1 MYIRYTIIKNCICI
15 RTVWVVPLYDE
26 ERNKIIFHGAKVGHK
41 VDSLKKSD
49 KVCFTVYGSETIK
62 DEPLAP
68 YLQSAVIFGRC
79 HPVEN
84 QEDRIKL
91 VKQLAI
97 KYYPN
102 EDLVHDEVSRS
113 GMGVQMFEIT
123 IEHLSGKEIQER

>member
-1 MYIRYTIIKNCICI
+1 M
-15 RTVWVVPLYDE
+15 
-26 ERNKIIFHGAKVGHK
+26 
-41 VDSLKKSD
+41 DSLKKSD

-62 DEPLAP
+62 DEPWAP

-79 HPVEN
+79 HPVQN
-84 QEDRIKL
+84 QEDCMKL
-91 VKQLAI
+91 VKQLAT

-102 EDLVHDEVSRS
+102 KEMVHEEVSRS